1 MVFSDVGGY
10 PRKMAR
16 HTERCFYSYNARG
29 ALPAEEALQES
40 PQYRF
45 VDGLVNADTVFDTR
59 VVVAVNSI
67 YYPGVFAAVRRHVGS
82 GGEAYVI
89 VHCADHSGHTWGDE
103 AYVSVCNGQT
113 TLTPTESGEGYCHAS
128 WPYSEYACFVRE
140 GLWFHAIH
148 RVAVGCCHTVGLYRV
163 SMTGEVHLGTIRM
176 RWFSDAVPILA
187 ALPPGKEPTMQDAM
201 FQLVRT
207 SSQD

>member
-1 MVFSDVGGY
+1 MGDEKIVRTHAGLNTATALLTHRMLQQFDDMVFSDVGGY

-103 AYVSVCNGQT
+103 AYVSVCNG
-113 TLTPTESGEGYCHAS
+113 
-128 WPYSEYACFVRE
+128 
-140 GLWFHAIH
+140 
-148 RVAVGCCHTVGLYRV
+148 
-163 SMTGEVHLGTIRM
+163 
-176 RWFSDAVPILA
+176 
-187 ALPPGKEPTMQDAM
+187 
-201 FQLVRT
+201 
-207 SSQD
+207 